1 MSKQQMPTYLTNK
14 EGQSVAI
21 AYTYSEL
28 TTEKILV
35 ETETFK
41 KNKKRE
47 LDTYAGFE
55 GYDTLKA
62 AYDSLGMCETYE
74 GYIKTC
80 LIGAM
85 VKEGKLKSYHDREND
100 KFLWILC

>member
-1 MSKQQMPTYLTNK
+1 MPTYLTNK

-21 AYTYSEL
+21 AYTYSQL

-35 ETETFK
+35 ETETYK
-41 KNKKRE
+41 EKLKE
-47 LDTYAGFE
+47 YADME
-55 GYDTLKA
+55 GYDDLEA
-62 AYDSLGMCETYE
+62 AYDSLGMDETYE
-74 GYIKTC
+74 EYIKSC

-85 VKEGKLKSYHDREND
+85 IKEGKLKSYHDRMND

>member
-1 MSKQQMPTYLTNK
+1 MPTYLTNK

-35 ETETFK
+35 ETETYK
-41 KNKKRE
+41 EKIKE
-47 LDTYAGFE
+47 YADME
-55 GYDTLKA
+55 GYDDLET
-62 AYDSLGMCETYE
+62 AYDSLGMSETYKE
-74 GYIKTC
+74 YIKSC
-80 LIGAM
+80 LIGGM
-85 VKEGKLKSYHDREND
+85 IKEGKLKSYHDREND

>member
-1 MSKQQMPTYLTNK
+1 MPTYLTNK

-35 ETETFK
+35 ETETYK
-41 KNKKRE
+41 EKLKE
-47 LDTYAGFE
+47 YADME
-55 GYDTLKA
+55 GYYNLEA
-62 AYDSLGMCETYE
+62 AYDSLGMSETYAE
-74 GYIKTC
+74 YIKSC

-85 VKEGKLKSYHDREND
+85 VKEGKLKSYHDRMND

>member
-1 MSKQQMPTYLTNK
+1 MPTYLTNK

-47 LDTYAGFE
+47 LEEYTAFE
-55 GYDTLKA
+55 GYDDLEA
-62 AYDSLGMCETYE
+62 AYDSLGMSETYAE
-74 GYIKTC
+74 YIKSC

-100 KFLWILC
+100 KFLWFLV